1 MMLPLHRVKPHCARH
16 WLMYCASGSRRARM
30 LSASALSAASK
41 RMPLSWSVCR
51 VCSRRP
57 SLPKHSQLNGTPGSP
72 RSASASSIT
81 RHTVW
86 SLSKVM
92 IWVICVD
99 DAPWASMRST
109 SWLISPRSDTRV
121 SSRGAWR
128 MVRARCTRSTRCS
141 ENRSRSETTP
151 HKRRFSTR
159 HTWAICRSVMA
170 MAASKALA

>member
-1 MMLPLHRVKPHCARH
+1 MLEPSRFSGLASRTNPAKRRAHSLRDRHSSGLPAMTLPMHRVKPHWARH
-16 WLMYCASGSRRARM
+16 WLMYCASGSRRARIA
-30 LSASALSAASK
+30 SASAPSTASK

-72 RSASASSIT
+72 RSARASSMT

-109 SWLISPRSDTRV
+109 SWLISPRSETSV
-121 SSRGAWR
+121 SRRGAWR
-128 MVRARCTRSTRCS
+128 MVRAR
-141 ENRSRSETTP
+141 
-151 HKRRFSTR
+151 
-159 HTWAICRSVMA
+159 
-170 MAASKALA
+170 